1 MRKIYFTP
9 GPTELHPI
17 VHEAIAQALKDDI
30 CSINHRS
37 KEFVEIYRS
46 TDKALRSLLNIPDD
60 FVILFLGSA
69 TECMDRLVQNC
80 VLKSSHHFVNG
91 AFAERFYKTAIELG
105 KDSTATTVEHGK
117 GFDFN
122 DLPDMTYSEMICFTQ
137 NETSSGVATDLEK
150 IYEVKEKY
158 PEAIV
163 VIDVVTSV
171 PYIEPD
177 FSKLDAAFFSVQKG
191 FGMPAGLGVL
201 IVNKRCIEKAKHLKE
216 KGGSIGSYHNL
227 LSLAEYAVKYQNTE
241 TPNVLAIYLLGK
253 VSQHLLEYGKE
264 KMRLETEAKAEL
276 LYSAIDS
283 CANIQALV
291 KKQDERSKTII
302 IAQAGDKQ
310 AEIKQRLLDSGYVV
324 GSGYGKY
331 KDSEIRIANFP
342 MHRLE
347 DVKNI
352 AEVFSSTS

>member
-1 MRKIYFTP
+1 M
-9 GPTELHPI
+9 
-17 VHEAIAQALKDDI
+17 
-30 CSINHRS
+30 
-37 KEFVEIYRS
+37 
-46 TDKALRSLLNIPDD
+46 
-60 FVILFLGSA
+60 
-69 TECMDRLVQNC
+69 
-80 VLKSSHHFVNG
+80 
-91 AFAERFYKTAIELG
+91 
-105 KDSTATTVEHGK
+105 
-117 GFDFN
+117 
-122 DLPDMTYSEMICFTQ
+122 
-137 NETSSGVATDLEK
+137 
-150 IYEVKEKY
+150 
-158 PEAIV
+158 
-163 VIDVVTSV
+163 
-171 PYIEPD
+171 
-177 FSKLDAAFFSVQKG
+177 
-191 FGMPAGLGVL
+191 
-201 IVNKRCIEKAKHLKE
+201 
-216 KGGSIGSYHNL
+216 
-227 LSLAEYAVKYQNTE
+227 SLAEYAVKYQNTE

-253 VSQHLLEYGKE
+253 VSQHLLEYSKE